1 MNNIL
6 EKFSNHIEEWIDNE
20 VDFISNDN
28 SLWWSVDDYSISAE
42 DLFEQISSEL
52 TEEEI
57 ELFEEE
63 DETKEISSF
72 LQEKFEEKI
81 VDSATDKVSRELER
95 YKTVVLTL
103 DNASSNPY
111 LFSSQFKI
119 YSNDLIEDEEKAV
132 EILKEFNNI
141 PIDCHLYI
149 YLILTKENYKDEISE
164 DLQTAVAVLR
174 EDYTRLV

>member
-63 DETKEISSF
+63 DETEEISSF

-141 PIDCHLYI
+141 PSDCHLYI

-164 DLQTAVAVLR
+164 DQIGRAHV
-174 EDYTRLV
+174 